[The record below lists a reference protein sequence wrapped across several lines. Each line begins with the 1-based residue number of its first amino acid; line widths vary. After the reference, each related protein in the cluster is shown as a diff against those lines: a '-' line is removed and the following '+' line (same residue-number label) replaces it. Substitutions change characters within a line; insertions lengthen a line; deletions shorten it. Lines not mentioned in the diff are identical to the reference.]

1 MKVITHVR
9 IDLSTED
16 RQKLREAKSVWNE
29 INSLFDDNG
38 IDVCYITDV
47 LNKELEDL
55 LNACD
60 FGVGLE

>member
-9 IDLSTED
+9 IDLSAED